1 MVRKFAKE
9 VLPVQR
15 AMIVEMSNVGVKER
29 QFVFPRPLIRS
40 SLIYIHCTSY
50 VYTTPSSHLY
60 TLHLALFCSCA
71 LYIHTCAQPL
81 WSQLIRYLSSDERHM
96 HTPLDIRL
104 VFHCSPIGCQLLL
117 SPVSIVT
124 LLCPVF
130 LLYYAPCLECI
141 TPQVP
146 IVSPFYALH
155 YTVFLFFKGS
165 SHKKNAIAQT
175 SYFG

>member
-1 MVRKFAKE
+1 
-9 VLPVQR
+9 
-15 AMIVEMSNVGVKER
+15 
-29 QFVFPRPLIRS
+29 
-40 SLIYIHCTSY
+40 
-50 VYTTPSSHLY
+50 
-60 TLHLALFCSCA
+60 
-71 LYIHTCAQPL
+71 
-81 WSQLIRYLSSDERHM
+81 M

-146 IVSPFYALH
+146 IVSPFYAQQ

-165 SHKKNAIAQT
+165 SHKKMLSPKPDILDSIGVSGLAR
-175 SYFG
+175 FGRRGLKIT

>member
-1 MVRKFAKE
+1 MLRKFAKE

-50 VYTTPSSHLY
+50 VYTAPSSH
-60 TLHLALFCSCA
+60 TLHLICVYNTYLPFIYTAPSSALFCSCA
-71 LYIHTCAQPL
+71 LYTHMCSAQPL

-124 LLCPVF
+124 LLCPLF

-146 IVSPFYALH
+146 IVSPFYAQH
-155 YTVFLFFKGS
+155 YSISFL
-165 SHKKNAIAQT
+165 
-175 SYFG
+175 

>member
-1 MVRKFAKE
+1 
-9 VLPVQR
+9 
-15 AMIVEMSNVGVKER
+15 MSVWKRGSLYS
-29 QFVFPRPLIRS
+29 PAHS
-40 SLIYIHCTSY
+40 SVPPSYIYTAPHMCIQHLALIHCTSY
-50 VYTTPSSHLY
+50 AYTTPISHLY

-71 LYIHTCAQPL
+71 LYTHMCSAQPL

-124 LLCPVF
+124 LLCPLF

-146 IVSPFYALH
+146 IVSPFYAQH
-155 YTVFLFFKGS
+155 YSISFL
-165 SHKKNAIAQT
+165 
-175 SYFG
+175 